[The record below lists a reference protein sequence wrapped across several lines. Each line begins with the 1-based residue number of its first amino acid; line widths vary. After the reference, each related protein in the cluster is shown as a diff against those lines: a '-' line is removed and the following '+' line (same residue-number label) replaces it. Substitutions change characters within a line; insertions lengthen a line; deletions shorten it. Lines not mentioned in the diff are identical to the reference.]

1 MMKYKKSIP
10 SLLGA
15 AALTLMFAACAKP
28 KPEPTLKEALNGKF
42 LIGCAINESQIR
54 ETDVKGDSVLLR
66 HFNAIEPENCL
77 KSQEIMPRFGE
88 YDWEL
93 ADKYVAFGEKHGLDV
108 FGHCLIWHS
117 QCTPDFCYD
126 NEGNLI
132 SADELKAR
140 MKQHITTLM
149 SRYKGR
155 IKGWDVVNEA
165 IMEDGSYRNSP
176 FYQILGEEFIPWA
189 FKCASEAD
197 PDCEL
202 YYNDYSMNEPAK
214 VETVIR
220 MVKAMKERG
229 IRIDAV
235 GFQAHIG
242 MDYPDLDLYQQHIR
256 RMSDEA
262 GVGVCITELDMSIL
276 PSITQSADL
285 GAVSFEELMNNPE
298 LRAQFEERMNPYKES
313 VPQDVQDAW
322 NNRFGEVMAMF
333 IRNSDVIRRVNVWG
347 LCDEDSWKNG
357 WPIPGR
363 TDYPLFVDRNYN
375 LKPFAQKIA
384 EGPAAQE

>member
-1 MMKYKKSIP
+1 
-10 SLLGA
+10 
-15 AALTLMFAACAKP
+15 
-28 KPEPTLKEALNGKF
+28 
-42 LIGCAINESQIR
+42 
-54 ETDVKGDSVLLR
+54 
-66 HFNAIEPENCL
+66 
-77 KSQEIMPRFGE
+77 
-88 YDWEL
+88 
-93 ADKYVAFGEKHGLDV
+93 
-108 FGHCLIWHS
+108 
-117 QCTPDFCYD
+117 
-126 NEGNLI
+126 
-132 SADELKAR
+132 